1 MKLSLIARVVAGFA
15 ALLLIFSAITLYS
28 ISVEN
33 KLSEQMELA
42 SSHLGSLLDDTNR
55 LRSLLQES
63 NRAVTS
69 HANAEE
75 DDRRALLRT
84 QYQTVRDTYQT
95 LASDLDGR
103 LQSYPNLH
111 EQLSNQA
118 GMAHTL
124 FTQAERHLDLHAD
137 RIEARQRA
145 LTEAQLF
152 NNDWAFF
159 SGDLG
164 SLSSQ
169 AEALGQSGLQWDLQ
183 TVMQQAE
190 SAQSMLQRSL
200 AISRVDRINSTEAE
214 LDIILQQL
222 DAKLASMR
230 EDNAAYVE
238 VIAPYIEVLHE
249 ATEGHSGLFQ
259 SHKHYVRFSS
269 QGNLLM
275 QEMDANMTASLGILD
290 GIINGIRELT
300 QQAGL
305 EAENTATNAQ
315 RLTLLMLFFALGLS
329 VLVGA
334 SVVRSMRAPLKRT
347 LHTLE
352 RLSEGDLTDRV
363 AHLSSDEIGRI
374 GAGVN
379 ALADRLSEVIREIRT
394 SSDTISSLATAAS
407 GTSDQTR
414 QSVEQQQQQTGS
426 VATAITEMEAAV
438 GEVAGNAERT
448 RSEVAEVTQAAED
461 SMASMETN
469 IRYSQDL
476 DRAQQEAEAVV
487 TSLSEESQQIESVLD
502 VIQEIAEQ
510 TNLLALNAAIE
521 AARAGEQGRG
531 FAVVAE
537 EVRNL
542 ANRSEQ
548 SAGDIRDMIDRLRQR
563 AQNAVQIMSNNRE
576 LSRNSAE
583 QSRRT
588 GESLAAMV
596 QRLADINDMS
606 QSIATASEQQSAVA
620 REVTQNV
627 VHISDMADDLAKTAG
642 EAATNSE
649 KLTRLASDQRQ
660 LIGQFRLGNL

>member
-1 MKLSLIARVVAGFA
+1 MKLSLIARVVAGFT

-28 ISVEN
+28 IRVETE
-33 KLSEQMELA
+33 LSEHIELA
-42 SSHLGSLLDDTNR
+42 SSHLGGLLDDTNR
-55 LRSLLQES
+55 LRSLLQEA
-63 NRAVTS
+63 NRAVTA
-69 HANAEE
+69 HANADEAE
-75 DDRRALLRT
+75 QREQLGQQYLDIRDR
-84 QYQTVRDTYQT
+84 YQS
-95 LASDLDGR
+95 LASELNQR
-103 LQSYPNLH
+103 LERYPSLH
-111 EQLSNQA
+111 EQLGEQA
-118 GMAHTL
+118 SLAHIL
-124 FTQAERHLDLHAD
+124 FTQAERHLGLQNN
-137 RIEARQRA
+137 IIKARQDA

-183 TVMQQAE
+183 TIIQQAE
-190 SAQSMLQRSL
+190 SAQSLLQRSL

-222 DAKLASMR
+222 DANLASLQD
-230 EDNAAYVE
+230 DNAAYAE
-238 VIAPYIEVLHE
+238 VIAPYIEVLHD

-269 QGNLLM
+269 QGNSLI
-275 QEMDANMTASLGILD
+275 QEMDANMSTSLNTLD
-290 GIINGIRELT
+290 GIIGGIRELT
-300 QQAGL
+300 QQARHD
-305 EAENTATNAQ
+305 AERTASNAQ
-315 RLTLLMLFFALGLS
+315 KLTLLMLLFAVGLS
-329 VLVGA
+329 IAVGA

-347 LHTLE
+347 LQTLE
-352 RLSEGDLTDRV
+352 RLSEGDLTNRV
-363 AHLSSDEIGRI
+363 TRLQNDEIGRI

-379 ALADRLSEVIREIRT
+379 ALADSLSELIRQIR
-394 SSDTISSLATAAS
+394 SSSETISSLATATS

-414 QSVEQQQQQTGS
+414 QSVERQQQQTGS

-438 GEVAGNAERT
+438 GEVASNAERT
-448 RSEVAEVTQAAED
+448 RSEVAQVSQAAED
-461 SMASMETN
+461 SMTSMETN

-487 TSLSEESQQIESVLD
+487 NSLSEESQQIESVLD

-548 SAGDIRDMIDRLRQR
+548 SAGDIREMIDRLRQR

-576 LSRNSAE
+576 LSRDSAE

-588 GESLAAMV
+588 GESLSAMV

-620 REVTQNV
+620 RDVTQNV

-649 KLTRLASDQRQ
+649 KLTRLSSDQRQ
-660 LIGQFRLGNL
+660 LIGQFRLN

>member
-1 MKLSLIARVVAGFA
+1 MKLSLITRVVAGFA

-28 ISVEN
+28 ISVET
-33 KLSEQMELA
+33 KLSEHMELA
-42 SSHLGSLLDDTNR
+42 STHLGGLLDDTNR
-55 LRSLLQES
+55 LRSLLQEA
-63 NRAVTS
+63 NRAVTA
-69 HANAEE
+69 HANSDEAEQ
-75 DDRRALLRT
+75 R
-84 QYQTVRDTYQT
+84 
-95 LASDLDGR
+95 
-103 LQSYPNLH
+103 
-111 EQLSNQA
+111 EQLEQQYLDIHDRYQNLANELNQRLELYPSLQQQLA
-118 GMAHTL
+118 EQASLAHIL
-124 FTQAERHLDLHAD
+124 FTQAERHLDLQNNL
-137 RIEARQRA
+137 IKAREDA
-145 LTEAQLF
+145 LVEAQLF

-183 TVMQQAE
+183 TIMQQAE
-190 SAQSMLQRSL
+190 SAQSLLQQSL

-222 DAKLASMR
+222 DAKLASLQD
-230 EDNAAYVE
+230 DNAAYAE
-238 VIAPYIEVLHE
+238 VIAPYIEVLHG
-249 ATEGHSGLFQ
+249 ATEGHGGLFQ
-259 SHKHYVRFSS
+259 SHKHFVRFSS
-269 QGNLLM
+269 QGNSLI
-275 QEMDANMTASLGILD
+275 QDMDANMTTSLGTLD
-290 GIINGIRELT
+290 GIIGGIRELT
-300 QQAGL
+300 QQARHD
-305 EAENTATNAQ
+305 AERTASNAQ
-315 RLTLLMLFFALGLS
+315 KLTLLMLFVAIGLS
-329 VLVGA
+329 IAVGA

-347 LHTLE
+347 LQTLE
-352 RLSEGDLTDRV
+352 RLSEGDLTNRV
-363 AHLSSDEIGRI
+363 ARLSNDEIGRI

-379 ALADRLSEVIREIRT
+379 ALADRLSELIREIRS
-394 SSDTISSLATAAS
+394 SSDTISSLATATS

-414 QSVEQQQQQTGS
+414 QSVERQQQQTGS

-438 GEVAGNAERT
+438 SEVASNAERT
-448 RSEVAEVTQAAED
+448 RSEVEQVTQAAED

-487 TSLSEESQQIESVLD
+487 NSLSEESQQIESVLD

-537 EVRNL
+537 EVRSL

-548 SAGDIRDMIDRLRQR
+548 SAGDIREMIDRLRQR
-563 AQNAVQIMSNNRE
+563 AQNAVQIMSSNRE
-576 LSRNSAE
+576 LSRDSAE

-588 GESLAAMV
+588 GESLSAMV

-642 EAATNSE
+642 EAANNSE
-649 KLTRLASDQRQ
+649 KLTRLAGDQRQ
-660 LIGQFRLGNL
+660 LIGQFRLS

>member
-1 MKLSLIARVVAGFA
+1 MKLSLISRVVAGFA

-28 ISVEN
+28 ISVET
-33 KLSEQMELA
+33 KLSEHMELA
-42 SSHLGSLLDDTNR
+42 STHLGGLLDDTNR
-55 LRSLLQES
+55 LRSLLQEA
-63 NRAVTS
+63 NRAVTA
-69 HANAEE
+69 HANSEEAEQRKQLE
-75 DDRRALLRT
+75 QQYRDIRDR
-84 QYQTVRDTYQT
+84 YQS
-95 LASDLDGR
+95 LASELNER
-103 LQSYPNLH
+103 LARYP
-111 EQLSNQA
+111 QLQQQLANQA
-118 GMAHTL
+118 SLAHIL
-124 FTQAERHLDLHAD
+124 FTQAERHLDLQNS
-137 RIEARQRA
+137 RIEARENA

-183 TVMQQAE
+183 TIMQQAE
-190 SAQSMLQRSL
+190 SAQSLLQQSL

-222 DAKLASMR
+222 DAKLASIQD
-230 EDNAAYVE
+230 DNAAYAE
-238 VIAPYIEVLHE
+238 MIAPYIEVLHG
-249 ATEGHSGLFQ
+249 ATEGHGGLFQ
-259 SHKHYVRFSS
+259 SHKHFVRFSS
-269 QGNLLM
+269 QGNSLI
-275 QEMDANMTASLGILD
+275 QDMDANMTTSLGTLD
-290 GIINGIRELT
+290 GIIGGIRDMT
-300 QQAGL
+300 QQARHD
-305 EAENTATNAQ
+305 AERTASNAQ
-315 RLTLLMLFFALGLS
+315 KLTLLMLLFAVGLS
-329 VLVGA
+329 VVVGA
-334 SVVRSMRAPLKRT
+334 SVVRSMRAPLKNT
-347 LHTLE
+347 LQTLE
-352 RLSEGDLTDRV
+352 RLSEGDLTQRV
-363 AHLSSDEIGRI
+363 ARLSNDEIGRI
-374 GAGVN
+374 GGGVN
-379 ALADRLSEVIREIRT
+379 ALADRLSELIREIRS
-394 SSDTISSLATAAS
+394 SSDTISSLATATS

-414 QSVEQQQQQTGS
+414 QSVERQQQQTGS

-438 GEVAGNAERT
+438 GEVASNAERT
-448 RSEVAEVTQAAED
+448 RSEVAEVTQAAEN
-461 SMASMETN
+461 SMISMDTN

-476 DRAQQEAEAVV
+476 DSAQQEAEAVV
-487 TSLSEESQQIESVLD
+487 NSLSEESQQIESVLD

-548 SAGDIRDMIDRLRQR
+548 SAGDIREMIDRLRQR
-563 AQNAVQIMSNNRE
+563 AQNAVEIMSSNRE
-576 LSRNSAE
+576 LSRDSAE

-588 GESLAAMV
+588 GEALSAMV

-642 EAATNSE
+642 EAANNSE

-660 LIGQFRLGNL
+660 LIGQFRLN